1 MESIIKYFEDKN
13 KKCFDEL
20 DIMKYLLDRADE
32 NPNEFNY
39 EIFIF
44 QSVHSIDTNYS
55 NINNSYIYTE
65 NYINQIKNAKKGII
79 EYCKK
84 RIEKDINPILKSGY
98 CIFIIIFEEKITN
111 KATDYKIYLD
121 YIKSV
126 HDIIA
131 NNYYKSESVNDLFL
145 KLLTGLKLSI
155 SRNIK
160 GDFRENIINDII
172 LLTQKNIKEN
182 RFFWY
187 DAYDIIL
194 YNNKIDLSD
203 TEKYNVI
210 EEYDKNI
217 QIYMENNTNYAK
229 ISNLYDSVLNITKF
243 YKTKSYIDKA
253 KAIVNSYYVFV
264 KKCIEP
270 KDFMVKIHCLSILID
285 ICDNFQFNEI
295 SNNIKLDIQNMSNN
309 INDLKG
315 DADEFNLFINMFIDE
330 ICNIQEN
337 FKKDIERVHENIQTN
352 LGNDIRTRLEWI
364 SNFKI
369 VNIADAKDFAL
380 NLVNSLCGAT
390 SSIKYIFDKKLRKI
404 ASCKIPNPSIQWNSD
419 SDLAELRDSLFKELY
434 KWHNITYIEAVKE
447 IIESL
452 NSKDIIDY
460 IKNAKYI
467 YKEQFGLI
475 ELAIQK
481 YYEKDYISFI
491 HLITPQIEAI
501 LRNILE
507 LNGELIYKYDS
518 QKDGFNLIT
527 LGSILSNEHI
537 KNALD
542 DNFIWYLK
550 MFLGDSRALNLRN
563 KVCHGLCDFN
573 EFGDWH
579 IEASRCLQILLK
591 LSKI

>member
-13 KKCFDEL
+13 KKYFDEL

-44 QSVHSIDTNYS
+44 QSVHSIDMNYS

-65 NYINQIKNAKKGII
+65 NYINQIKNDRKGII

-98 CIFIIIFEEKITN
+98 CIFIIIFEKKITN
-111 KATDYKIYLD
+111 KATDYKIYSD

-131 NNYYKSESVNDLFL
+131 NNYYKSESVNALFL
-145 KLLTGLKLSI
+145 KLLIALKLSI

-160 GDFRENIINDII
+160 GNFRENIIDDII

-187 DAYDIIL
+187 DAYDSIL

-203 TEKYNVI
+203 TEKYNFI

-217 QIYMENNTNYAK
+217 QLYIENNINCDQLL
-229 ISNLYDSVLNITKF
+229 NLYNSVLNITKF
-243 YKTKSYIDKA
+243 YKIKDFIDKA
-253 KAIVNSYYVFV
+253 KAVVNNYYAFV
-264 KKCIEP
+264 KKCIES
-270 KDFMVKIHCLSILID
+270 KDFMFKNYWLNIVMEISDC
-285 ICDNFQFNEI
+285 FQFNEI
-295 SNNIKLDIQNMSNN
+295 SNNIKLDIQNMPNN
-309 INDLKG
+309 INDLKVNH
-315 DADEFNLFINMFIDE
+315 DEFNLFIDE
-330 ICNIQEN
+330 ICNIQKN
-337 FKKDIERVHENIQTN
+337 FKRDIERMRKDIQTN
-352 LGNDIRTRLEWI
+352 LSNDIRIRLEWI
-364 SNFKI
+364 SNFEI
-369 VNIADAKDFAL
+369 VNILEAKEFAL
-380 NLVNSLCGAT
+380 KLVNSPLEALI
-390 SSIKYIFDKKLRKI
+390 SKKDIFDKKLRKI
-404 ASCKIPNPSIQWNSD
+404 ASCKIPNPSPQGYSD
-419 SDLAELRDSLFKELY
+419 NDLAELRDSLFKELY

-537 KNALD
+537 KNTLD

>member
-1 MESIIKYFEDKN
+1 MENIIKDFEDKN
-13 KKCFDEL
+13 KKGFDEL
-20 DIMKYLLDRADE
+20 DIMKCLLDKTTE
-32 NPNEFNY
+32 NTSEYSY
-39 EIFIF
+39 ELFIF
-44 QSVHSIDTNYS
+44 QSVNLIYRDCN
-55 NINNSYIYTE
+55 NINNRYIDTE
-65 NYINQIKNAKKGII
+65 DYINQIKNDRKGII

-98 CIFIIIFEEKITN
+98 CIFIIIFEGKITN
-111 KATDYKIYLD
+111 KATDYKIYSD

-131 NNYYKSESVNDLFL
+131 NNYYKSESVNALFL
-145 KLLTGLKLSI
+145 KLLIALKLSI

-182 RFFWY
+182 RLFWY

-194 YNNKIDLSD
+194 YNNKIGLSD
-203 TEKYNVI
+203 TEKYNFI

-217 QIYMENNTNYAK
+217 QLYMENN
-229 ISNLYDSVLNITKF
+229 ISYNQLLNLYDSVSNIAKF
-243 YKTKSYIDKA
+243 YKIKDFIDKA
-253 KAIVNSYYVFV
+253 KAIVNNYYAFV
-264 KKCIEP
+264 KKCIES
-270 KDFMVKIHCLSILID
+270 KDFMFKNYWLNMVIK
-285 ICDNFQFNEI
+285 ICDCFQFNEI

-337 FKKDIERVHENIQTN
+337 FKKDIERVRENIQTN

-369 VNIADAKDFAL
+369 VNIADAKEFAL
-380 NLVNSLCGAT
+380 KLVNSPLAALI
-390 SSIKYIFDKKLRKI
+390 SKKDIFDKKLRKI
-404 ASCKIPNPSIQWNSD
+404 ASCKIPNPSPQEYSD
-419 SDLAELRDSLFKELY
+419 NDLAELRDSLFKELY

-537 KNALD
+537 KNTLD

>member
-13 KKCFDEL
+13 KKGFDEL
-20 DIMKYLLDRADE
+20 DIMKCLLDKTTE
-32 NPNEFNY
+32 NTSEYSY
-39 EIFIF
+39 ELFIF
-44 QSVHSIDTNYS
+44 QSVNLIYRDCN
-55 NINNSYIYTE
+55 NINNRYIDTE
-65 NYINQIKNAKKGII
+65 DYINQIKNAKKGII

-203 TEKYNVI
+203 TEKYNFI

-390 SSIKYIFDKKLRKI
+390 SSTKYIFDKKLRKI

-434 KWHNITYIEAVKE
+434 KWYNITYIEAVKE
-447 IIESL
+447 IIEPL

-460 IKNAKYI
+460 IKDAKYI
-467 YKEQFGLI
+467 YTK
-475 ELAIQK
+475 
-481 YYEKDYISFI
+481 
-491 HLITPQIEAI
+491 
-501 LRNILE
+501 N
-507 LNGELIYKYDS
+507 
-518 QKDGFNLIT
+518 NLV
-527 LGSILSNEHI
+527 L
-537 KNALD
+537 
-542 DNFIWYLK
+542 
-550 MFLGDSRALNLRN
+550 
-563 KVCHGLCDFN
+563 
-573 EFGDWH
+573 
-579 IEASRCLQILLK
+579 
-591 LSKI
+591 

>member
-13 KKCFDEL
+13 KKGFDEL
-20 DIMKYLLDRADE
+20 DIMKCLLDKTTE
-32 NPNEFNY
+32 NTSEYSY
-39 EIFIF
+39 ELFIF
-44 QSVHSIDTNYS
+44 QSVNLIYRDCN
-55 NINNSYIYTE
+55 NINNRYIDTE
-65 NYINQIKNAKKGII
+65 DYINQIKNAKKGII

-203 TEKYNVI
+203 TEKYNFI

-217 QIYMENNTNYAK
+217 QIYMEYNTNYAK

-380 NLVNSLCGAT
+380 NLVNSLCGVT
-390 SSIKYIFDKKLRKI
+390 SSTKYIFDKKLRKI

-434 KWHNITYIEAVKE
+434 KWYNITYIEAVKE
-447 IIESL
+447 IIEPL

-460 IKNAKYI
+460 IKDAKYI
-467 YKEQFGLI
+467 YTK
-475 ELAIQK
+475 
-481 YYEKDYISFI
+481 
-491 HLITPQIEAI
+491 
-501 LRNILE
+501 N
-507 LNGELIYKYDS
+507 
-518 QKDGFNLIT
+518 NLV
-527 LGSILSNEHI
+527 L
-537 KNALD
+537 
-542 DNFIWYLK
+542 
-550 MFLGDSRALNLRN
+550 
-563 KVCHGLCDFN
+563 
-573 EFGDWH
+573 
-579 IEASRCLQILLK
+579 
-591 LSKI
+591 

>member
-44 QSVHSIDTNYS
+44 QSVHSIDMNYS

-65 NYINQIKNAKKGII
+65 NYINQIKNDRKGII

-111 KATDYKIYLD
+111 KATDYKIYSD

-131 NNYYKSESVNDLFL
+131 NNYYKSESVNALFL
-145 KLLTGLKLSI
+145 KLLIALKLSI

-160 GDFRENIINDII
+160 DNFRENIINDII

-187 DAYDIIL
+187 DAYDSIL

-203 TEKYNVI
+203 TEKYNFI

-217 QIYMENNTNYAK
+217 QLYMENNINCDQLL
-229 ISNLYDSVLNITKF
+229 NLYNSVLNITKF
-243 YKTKSYIDKA
+243 YKIKDFIDKA
-253 KAIVNSYYVFV
+253 KAIVNNYYAFV
-264 KKCIEP
+264 KKCIES
-270 KDFMVKIHCLSILID
+270 KDFMFKNYWLNMVMKISDC
-285 ICDNFQFNEI
+285 FQFNEI
-295 SNNIKLDIQNMSNN
+295 SNNIKFDIQNMPNN
-309 INDLKG
+309 INDLKVNH
-315 DADEFNLFINMFIDE
+315 DEFNLSVNMFIDE
-330 ICNIQEN
+330 IYNIQEN
-337 FKKDIERVHENIQTN
+337 FKKDIERMRKDIQTN
-352 LGNDIRTRLEWI
+352 LSNDIRIRLEWI
-364 SNFKI
+364 SNFEI
-369 VNIADAKDFAL
+369 VNILESKEFAL
-380 NLVNSLCGAT
+380 KLVNSPLAALI
-390 SSIKYIFDKKLRKI
+390 SKKDIFDKKLRKI
-404 ASCKIPNPSIQWNSD
+404 ASCKIPNPSPQGYSD
-419 SDLAELRDSLFKELY
+419 NDLAELRDSLFKELY

-467 YKEQFGLI
+467 YTK
-475 ELAIQK
+475 
-481 YYEKDYISFI
+481 
-491 HLITPQIEAI
+491 
-501 LRNILE
+501 N
-507 LNGELIYKYDS
+507 
-518 QKDGFNLIT
+518 NLV
-527 LGSILSNEHI
+527 L
-537 KNALD
+537 
-542 DNFIWYLK
+542 
-550 MFLGDSRALNLRN
+550 
-563 KVCHGLCDFN
+563 
-573 EFGDWH
+573 
-579 IEASRCLQILLK
+579 
-591 LSKI
+591 